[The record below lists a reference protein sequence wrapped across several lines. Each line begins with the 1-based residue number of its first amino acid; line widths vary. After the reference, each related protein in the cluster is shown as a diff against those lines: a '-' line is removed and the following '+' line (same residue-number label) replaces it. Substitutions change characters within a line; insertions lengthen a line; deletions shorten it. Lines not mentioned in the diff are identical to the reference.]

1 MAERAREPSHYLAE
15 RHVLY
20 SNIMAVSTAGSTRP
34 GISGI
39 SAKTA
44 KTCMAITSKA
54 SSNTGIGISTNSI
67 ANNGITDTAFGL
79 SSLSLR
85 SEREEREGAL
95 SWQHT
100 IKIKPKCRSGAVL
113 GPFGPRHRR
122 LRSSVVINL
131 PAEHTNSFDSTA
143 KQLCEFFL
151 ERLIPSVKYQYK
163 HRQS

>member
-1 MAERAREPSHYLAE
+1 MAERAREPSPYLAE

-85 SEREEREGAL
+85 SERGTGRRVILATHDKNQAPSVAPAPFSAL
-95 SWQHT
+95 SGLG
-100 IKIKPKCRSGAVL
+100 IGACAL
-113 GPFGPRHRR
+113 
-122 LRSSVVINL
+122 
-131 PAEHTNSFDSTA
+131 
-143 KQLCEFFL
+143 QW
-151 ERLIPSVKYQYK
+151 
-163 HRQS
+163 